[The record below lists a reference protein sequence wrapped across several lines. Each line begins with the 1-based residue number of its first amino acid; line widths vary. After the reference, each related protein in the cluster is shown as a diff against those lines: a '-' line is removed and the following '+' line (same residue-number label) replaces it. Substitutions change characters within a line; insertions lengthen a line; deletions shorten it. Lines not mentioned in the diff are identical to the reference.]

1 MGEGRSERSS
11 SYGLL
16 DLRVQ
21 KWIWEQRWSE
31 LHDIQERSIPLILE
45 GKRDLLISAA
55 TGRGKTEAAFLPICS
70 KLVSQP
76 KVGVKALYV
85 SPLKALI
92 NDQFR
97 RMESLC
103 QTLDIP
109 VHRWHGDVEGAKK
122 KALLRKPSGI
132 LLITP
137 ESLEALFVLRGTQ
150 LGRLFSQLDYI
161 VVDEIHAFIGSERGA
176 QLRSLLH
183 RIELVTRC
191 RIPRIGLSATIG
203 DLGLAAE
210 FMRFDGADDVAV
222 VNSTASGQELQ
233 LQVRG
238 YVTSR
243 PRGKSDDEEEEE
255 SLAERAV
262 ASHLF
267 KVLRGQNNL
276 VFANSRASVEEYADR
291 LRQNAEDL
299 HLPQEFWPHHGNL
312 SKGVREDVERMLKE
326 PGRPTT
332 AVCTSTLEL
341 GIDIGA
347 VASVAQ
353 IGVPPSVASL
363 RQRMGRSGR
372 RGQPAVLRAYL
383 TEWEMSQQLA
393 PQDAIRSRLVT
404 ALAMVELLIKGWCEP
419 PAIGAYNFSTLV
431 QQVLSAIAQFGGVK
445 AQEVWGA
452 YCRRGPFRT
461 VDQSMFASL
470 LRAIAAHDLIVQ
482 DGDGTL
488 LLGVTGERIVNHYTF
503 YTAFQT
509 YEEYQVVAGSR
520 VLGTLPLTF
529 GVGEGALIVFA
540 GRRWRVMDV
549 DDDAKVLMIEPAPG
563 GNPPKFEGGELG
575 MVHAEVR
582 RKMRAL
588 YEAEELQVYLDD
600 VGKQLLKEGRASY
613 RALGLDS
620 RGVIQHG
627 SNVLLFPWGSDQ
639 AHNALALMLRQVG
652 MDAAFD
658 GVAVSIHD
666 QTADSVTASL
676 REVSEHGPD
685 RTEELARGVE
695 TLKYEKYDAF
705 LPIELLQAE
714 FAARRLDIAG
724 AIACARNLC
733 RAGDGPAHGGRSA

>member
-1 MGEGRSERSS
+1 MDEGTSEQSS

-21 KWIWEQRWSE
+21 KWIWEQQWSE

-70 KLVSQP
+70 KVVSQP
-76 KVGVKALYV
+76 KDGVKALYI

-92 NDQFR
+92 NDQFQ

-109 VHRWHGDVEGAKK
+109 VHRWHGDVEGTKK
-122 KALLRKPSGI
+122 KALLRKPTGI

-150 LGRLFSQLDYI
+150 LVGLFSQLHYI

-183 RIELVTRC
+183 RIELVTRR

-243 PRGKSDDEEEEE
+243 PRGKADDEDEEE
-255 SLAERAV
+255 SSAERAV

-363 RQRMGRSGR
+363 RQRTGRSGR

-383 TEWEMSQQLA
+383 TEWEMSQRLA

-404 ALAMVELLIKGWCEP
+404 ALAMVELLIQGWCEP
-419 PAIGAYNFSTLV
+419 PAVGAYSFSTLV

-461 VDQSMFASL
+461 VDQPMFAAL

-488 LLGVTGERIVNHYTF
+488 LLGVAGERIVNHYTF

-540 GRRWRVMDV
+540 GRRWRVVDV
-549 DDDAKVLMIEPAPG
+549 DDNTKVLMVGPAPG

-575 MVHAEVR
+575 MVHVEVR
-582 RKMRAL
+582 RKMRQL
-588 YEAEELQVYLDD
+588 YEAQEVPVYLDD

-613 RALGLDS
+613 RALGLNS

-627 SNVLLFPWGSDQ
+627 SNALLFPWGSDQ

-666 QTADSVTASL
+666 QTVDSVTASL
-676 REVSEHGPD
+676 REVSGHGPD
-685 RTEELARGVE
+685 RAEELARGVGN
-695 TLKYEKYDAF
+695 LRYEKYDAF

-714 FAARRLDIAG
+714 FVARRLDIAG
-724 AIACARNLC
+724 ARACARNLC
-733 RAGDGPAHGGRSA
+733 RSGDGPAHGGRHA